1 MTRHHD
7 LSRLYRFGDRIS
19 VAILWLGVVLALAL
33 APLHGTWTEWF
44 LVGLP
49 AALVPSSLAFLLP
62 GHRAIRVMI
71 GVAYMVFSAL
81 IIHQTRG
88 MAELHFSIFALLAFL
103 LVYRDWLPIVAAA
116 GVIAVHHLSFNM
128 LQAAGVGVYVFPEPG
143 LHMVLVH
150 AAFVVF
156 QTAILVLLAVI
167 GRRDSLAGAELDAVA
182 RGLRADEGHIDLRYR
197 FPAPTSAVTEGMHE
211 SLAAIEESVLSVRGT
226 LDDVAGLGRTMD
238 ADSRV
243 AVDQVTAQSD
253 ETRTLATSVTE
264 MTASIE
270 EVARNAGT
278 TAETTRSFSQRLEE
292 ARHGVS
298 NASTSIQ
305 QVLERLQ
312 QGSERMRTLEKQGQD
327 IGTVL
332 DVIRNIT
339 EQTNLL
345 ALNASIEAARAGDH
359 GRGFAVV
366 AEEVRNLAARTSES
380 AEQIE
385 GMITGLRQETAASV
399 GAMEEGVSETGRGAD
414 LINEADHTMGELLG
428 EVRHLDEITAG
439 IASAAEEQGQVAAD
453 IDRRLNRINDQAEQT
468 RARTSDTA
476 DNAVRMH
483 GLVEDLQERL
493 RRFLVR
499 D

>member
-1 MTRHHD
+1 MTAQHD

-19 VAILWLGVVLALAL
+19 VAILWLGVLLALAL
-33 APLHGTWTEWF
+33 APLHGTWMEWF
-44 LVGLP
+44 LVALP
-49 AALVPSSLAFLLP
+49 AALLPSALAFLLP
-62 GHRAIRVMI
+62 GHRLTRVAV

-116 GVIAVHHLSFNM
+116 GVIAIHHLSFNL
-128 LQAAGVGVYVFPEPG
+128 LQAADVGVYVFPEPG

-182 RGLRADEGHIDLRYR
+182 RGLRADEGDIDLRYR
-197 FPAPTSAVTEGMHE
+197 FPAPTSAVTEDMHE
-211 SLAAIEESVLSVRGT
+211 SLSAIQESVLSVRST
-226 LDDVAGLGRTMD
+226 LDDVAGLGQTMD

-243 AVDQVTAQSD
+243 AVEQATAQSD

-278 TAETTRSFSQRLEE
+278 TAETTRSFSRRLEE
-292 ARHGVS
+292 ARDGVS
-298 NASTSIQ
+298 NASNSIQ
-305 QVLERLQ
+305 QVLQRLQ
-312 QGSERMRTLEKQGQD
+312 QGSERMTALEKQAEE
-327 IGTVL
+327 IGSVL

-380 AEQIE
+380 AGQIE

-399 GAMEEGVSETGRGAD
+399 NAMEEGVTETGRGAD
-414 LINEADHTMGELLG
+414 LITGADHTMGELLG
-428 EVRHLDEITAG
+428 EVHHLDEITAG
-439 IASAAEEQGQVAAD
+439 IASAAEEQSQVAAD

-483 GLVEDLQERL
+483 ALVEDLQGRL
-493 RRFLVR
+493 QRFLVR